1 MISIALQAPPR
12 LSNLDRGYHRG
23 YSEFH
28 FQKQRGYRSDRGY
41 RLQSEANESGGYRLG
56 RTVMEIHKLNDLQIK
71 SAEERDKEYRLS
83 DGGGLYL
90 VVKPNGGKLWRWSY
104 EFNGK
109 EKLLSY
115 GPYPA
120 VTLSEARKLHKEAQA
135 QKREGIDPAAAK
147 QAKKLRDEES
157 KQESSKPTF
166 AALTEEWLKTW
177 SKKKSARYVGTVET
191 RLDRDILPVIGN
203 IPIDKLKA
211 AVLVKIVSGIQD
223 DRDAEDLARRALQ
236 KMKQILRFAVAK
248 GYVESSPIADTRPSD
263 FLRSHTVNNFSRI
276 EPAELPELLKRIEIY
291 PGTPLTRLA
300 TKLMALTFLRT
311 TPLILAEWSEIDFKG
326 KRWKVPK
333 EHMKGHTSPHIV
345 PLARQTIQV
354 LGLVRTI
361 SGKSKYLFPGQGPK
375 NPTMSNGTILKAL
388 ERMGYKDV
396 MTGHGFRGVASTILH
411 ECGHDDRHIEAQL
424 AHLKKDKVS
433 GAYDYSKYLVPR
445 TYMMQDWADF
455 LDETLTSGEYKLIP
469 PSYKIEVERDPK
481 VRQQLQNRQKTRKR

>member
-1 MISIALQAPPR
+1 MQVIEFMDFHDCAP
-12 LSNLDRGYHRG
+12 
-23 YSEFH
+23 
-28 FQKQRGYRSDRGY
+28 
-41 RLQSEANESGGYRLG
+41 EA
-56 RTVMEIHKLNDLQIK
+56 IPPAFI
-71 SAEERDKEYRLS
+71 
-83 DGGGLYL
+83 
-90 VVKPNGGKLWRWSY
+90 
-104 EFNGK
+104 GK

-291 PGTPLTRLA
+291 QA
-300 TKLMALTFLRT
+300 QA
-311 TPLILAEWSEIDFKG
+311 A
-326 KRWKVPK
+326 
-333 EHMKGHTSPHIV
+333 
-345 PLARQTIQV
+345 
-354 LGLVRTI
+354 
-361 SGKSKYLFPGQGPK
+361 SG
-375 NPTMSNGTILKAL
+375 
-388 ERMGYKDV
+388 
-396 MTGHGFRGVASTILH
+396 
-411 ECGHDDRHIEAQL
+411 
-424 AHLKKDKVS
+424 
-433 GAYDYSKYLVPR
+433 
-445 TYMMQDWADF
+445 
-455 LDETLTSGEYKLIP
+455 
-469 PSYKIEVERDPK
+469 
-481 VRQQLQNRQKTRKR
+481 